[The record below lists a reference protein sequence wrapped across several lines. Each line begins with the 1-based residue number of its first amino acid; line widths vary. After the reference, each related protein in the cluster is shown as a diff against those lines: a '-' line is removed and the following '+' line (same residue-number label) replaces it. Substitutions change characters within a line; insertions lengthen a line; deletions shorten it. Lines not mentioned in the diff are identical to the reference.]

1 MTYALSL
8 ATLPATSIE
17 NGCVAASN
25 EIAEPKKCTRVG
37 DREFP
42 DGKSLGR
49 NCVILVV
56 IRRE

>member
-42 DGKSLGR
+42 DGKSPWPQLRDFGR
-49 NCVILVV
+49 YPP
-56 IRRE
+56 